1 MNDGQVIRRKER
13 LDRGIKVRS
22 DTVYAVSSWKEIFF
36 LLAPRAGLILALV
49 VGPVVVPSL
58 YWQRVIC
65 IMGVYALLAIGFDFL
80 AHYVG
85 LVSLGGAL
93 FIGVG
98 GYISGCLNHYF
109 GLPPALAIC
118 IAAVG
123 GAFIC
128 TLILLPTLPLRGV
141 YFAIITFAYPIVA
154 ERIIVAANVLGGTDG
169 IPGLDVLSNIWL
181 NQYSILAVV
190 LISLFGLRKL
200 VNEDIGVVL
209 RGVKDN
215 DQAIRASGLSVAYY
229 KSMAVFLTAM
239 MGCFAGAYLAHLY
252 GWVGTSLFALDFSV
266 FPLVA
271 TVVGGPGTL
280 AGPLIGCMILVP
292 VSEMLRAFGALR
304 IVIYSLV
311 MVVFILFWSEGLLNW
326 ARRKY
331 EQFEHWV
338 RV

>member
-1 MNDGQVIRRKER
+1 MSDEQAIRRKER

-22 DTVYAVSSWKEIFF
+22 DTVYAVSSWREIAF
-36 LLAPRAGLILALV
+36 LLAPRAGLIIALLV
-49 VGPVVVPSL
+49 APFVVPSL

-65 IMGVYALLAIGFDFL
+65 IMGVYALLAVGFDFL

-98 GYISGCLNHYF
+98 GYISGYLNHYL
-109 GLPPALAIC
+109 GLPPALSIC
-118 IAAVG
+118 IATIG
-123 GAFIC
+123 GAFLC

-141 YFAIITFAYPIVA
+141 YFAIITFAYPIMA
-154 ERIIVAANVLGGTDG
+154 ERIIVAADVLGGTDG
-169 IPGLDVLSNIWL
+169 IPGLDVLSSIWL
-181 NQYSILAVV
+181 SQFTVLAAV
-190 LISLFGLRKL
+190 LVSVFGLRRL

-215 DQAIRASGLSVAYY
+215 DQAIRASGLSVSYY
-229 KSMAVFLTAM
+229 KSVAVFLASM

-252 GWVGTSLFALDFSV
+252 GWVGTSLFSMDFSV

-292 VSEMLRAFGALR
+292 ISEMLRAFSALR

-311 MVVFILFWSEGLLNW
+311 MIVFILFWSEGLLNW

>member
-1 MNDGQVIRRKER
+1 MTEEVTRRKER
-13 LDRGIKVRS
+13 IDRGIKVRS

-36 LLAPRAGLILALV
+36 LLAPRAGLIIALAV
-49 VGPVVVPSL
+49 APFVVPSL

-80 AHYVG
+80 AHFVG

-98 GYISGCLNHYF
+98 AYVSGCLNHYF
-109 GLPPALAIC
+109 GFPPVLTIC
-118 IAAVG
+118 IATIG

-141 YFAIITFAYPIVA
+141 YFAIITFTYPIMA
-154 ERIIVAANVLGGTDG
+154 ERIIVAANILGGTDG
-169 IPGLDVLSNIWL
+169 IPGLDVLSNTWV
-181 NQYSILAVV
+181 NQYSILAIV
-190 LISLFGLRKL
+190 LLSLFGLRRL
-200 VNEDIGVVL
+200 VNEDIGVVF

-215 DQAIRASGLSVAYY
+215 DQAIRASGLSVIYY
-229 KSMAVFLTAM
+229 KSIAVFLSAM
-239 MGCFAGAYLAHLY
+239 MGCFGGAYLAHLY
-252 GWVGTSLFALDFSV
+252 GWVGTSLFSLDFSV

-280 AGPLIGCMILVP
+280 AGPLLGCMILVP
-292 VSEMLRAFGALR
+292 ISEMLRAFGALR
-304 IVIYSLV
+304 IVIYSLI

-331 EQFEHWV
+331 EQFERWV

>member
-1 MNDGQVIRRKER
+1 MTEEVIRRKER

-22 DTVYAVSSWKEIFF
+22 DTVYAVSSWREILF
-36 LLAPRAGLILALV
+36 LLAPRAGLIFVLLIAPLA
-49 VGPVVVPSL
+49 VPSL

-65 IMGVYALLAIGFDFL
+65 IMGVYALLAVGFDFL
-80 AHYVG
+80 AHFVG

-98 GYISGCLNHYF
+98 AYLTGCLNHYL
-109 GLPPALAIC
+109 GLPPVFAIC
-118 IAAVG
+118 IATVG

-128 TLILLPTLPLRGV
+128 TLILLPSLPLKGV
-141 YFAIITFAYPIVA
+141 YFAIITFAFPIMI
-154 ERIIVAANVLGGTDG
+154 ERIIVAANILGGTDG
-169 IPGLDVLSNIWL
+169 IPGLDVFSSTWLS
-181 NQYSILAVV
+181 QYSILAIV
-190 LISLFGLRKL
+190 LLSLFGLRRL
-200 VNEDIGVVL
+200 VNEDVGVVF

-215 DQAIRASGLSVAYY
+215 DQAIRASGLNVTYY
-229 KSMAVFLTAM
+229 KAMAVFLSAM
-239 MGCFAGAYLAHLY
+239 MGCFGGAYLAHLY
-252 GWVGTSLFALDFSV
+252 GWVGTSLFSLDFSV

-280 AGPLIGCMILVP
+280 AGPLLGCMILVP
-292 VSEMLRAFGALR
+292 ISEMLRAFGALR
-304 IVIYSLV
+304 VVIYSLI
-311 MVVFILFWSEGLLNW
+311 MVLFILFWSEGLLNW

>member
-1 MNDGQVIRRKER
+1 MAEQVIRRKER

-22 DTVYAVSSWKEIFF
+22 DTVYAVSSWREILF
-36 LLAPRAGLILALV
+36 LLAPRAGLIVILLIAPLV
-49 VGPVVVPSL
+49 VPGL

-80 AHYVG
+80 AHFVG

-98 GYISGCLNHYF
+98 AYVSGSLNHYL
-109 GLPPALAIC
+109 GLPPVLTIC
-118 IAAVG
+118 IATVG

-128 TLILLPTLPLRGV
+128 TLILLPSLPLKGV
-141 YFAIITFAYPIVA
+141 YFAIITFAFPIMI

-169 IPGLDVLSNIWL
+169 IPGLDVLSSTWL
-181 NQYSILAVV
+181 SQYTILAVV
-190 LISLFGLRKL
+190 LLSLFGLRRL
-200 VNEDIGVVL
+200 VNEDVGVVF

-215 DQAIRASGLSVAYY
+215 DQAIRASGLSVTYY
-229 KSMAVFLTAM
+229 KAIAVFLAAM
-239 MGCFAGAYLAHLY
+239 MGCFGGAYLAHLY
-252 GWVGTSLFALDFSV
+252 GWVGTSLFSLDFSV

-280 AGPLIGCMILVP
+280 AGPLLGCMILVP
-292 VSEMLRAFGALR
+292 ISEMLRAFGALR

-311 MVVFILFWSEGLLNW
+311 MVIFILFWSEGLLNW
-326 ARRKY
+326 VRRKY

>member
-1 MNDGQVIRRKER
+1 MSRDALTI
-13 LDRGIKVRS
+13 
-22 DTVYAVSSWKEIFF
+22 
-36 LLAPRAGLILALV
+36 ILA
-49 VGPVVVPSL
+49 
-58 YWQRVIC
+58 
-65 IMGVYALLAIGFDFL
+65 F
-80 AHYVG
+80 
-85 LVSLGGAL
+85 
-93 FIGVG
+93 
-98 GYISGCLNHYF
+98 
-109 GLPPALAIC
+109 PPALTIC
-118 IAAVG
+118 IATIG

-141 YFAIITFAYPIVA
+141 YFAIITFTYPIMI

-169 IPGLDVLSNIWL
+169 IPGLDVLPNTWV
-181 NQYSILAVV
+181 NQYTIIAIV
-190 LISLFGLRKL
+190 LLSLFGLRRL
-200 VNEDIGVVL
+200 VNEDIGVVF

-215 DQAIRASGLSVAYY
+215 DQAIRASGLSVTYY
-229 KSMAVFLTAM
+229 KSIAVFLAAM
-239 MGCFAGAYLAHLY
+239 MGCFGGAYLAHLY
-252 GWVGTSLFALDFSV
+252 GWVGTSLFSLDFSV

-292 VSEMLRAFGALR
+292 ISEMLRAFGALR
-304 IVIYSLV
+304 IVIYSLI

>member
-1 MNDGQVIRRKER
+1 MTEQVIRRKER

-22 DTVYAVSSWKEIFF
+22 DTVYAVSSWREILF
-36 LLAPRAGLILALV
+36 LLAPRAGLIFVLLIAPLA
-49 VGPVVVPSL
+49 VPSL

-65 IMGVYALLAIGFDFL
+65 IMGVYALLAVGFDFL
-80 AHYVG
+80 AHVVG

-98 GYISGCLNHYF
+98 AYLSGCLNHYL
-109 GLPPALAIC
+109 GLPPVFAIC
-118 IAAVG
+118 IATVG

-128 TLILLPTLPLRGV
+128 TLILLPSLPLKGV
-141 YFAIITFAYPIVA
+141 YFAIITFAFPIMI
-154 ERIIVAANVLGGTDG
+154 ERIIVAANILGGTDG
-169 IPGLDVLSNIWL
+169 IPGLDVFSSTWLS
-181 NQYSILAVV
+181 QYSILAIV
-190 LISLFGLRKL
+190 LLSLFGLRRL
-200 VNEDIGVVL
+200 VNEDVGVVF

-215 DQAIRASGLSVAYY
+215 DQAIRASGLNVTYY
-229 KSMAVFLTAM
+229 KAIAVFLSAM
-239 MGCFAGAYLAHLY
+239 MGCFGGAYLAHLY
-252 GWVGTSLFALDFSV
+252 GWVGTSLFSLDFSV

-280 AGPLIGCMILVP
+280 AGPLLGCMILVP
-292 VSEMLRAFGALR
+292 ISEMLRAFGALR
-304 IVIYSLV
+304 VVIYSLI
-311 MVVFILFWSEGLLNW
+311 MVLFILFWSEGLLNW

>member
-1 MNDGQVIRRKER
+1 MAEETIRRRER
-13 LDRGIKVRS
+13 LDRGVKVRA
-22 DTVYAVSSWKEIFF
+22 DTVYAISSWKEMLF
-36 LLAPRAGLILALV
+36 LLAPRAALV
-49 VGPVVVPSL
+49 IGLLCAPLIAPNL

-65 IMGVYALLAIGFDFL
+65 IFGVSALLAIGFDFL
-80 AHYVG
+80 AHFVG

-98 GYISGCLNHYF
+98 AYISGICNHYY
-109 GLPPALAIC
+109 GIPPALSIP
-118 IAAVG
+118 IGTLVGAV
-123 GAFIC
+123 IC

-154 ERIIVAANVLGGTDG
+154 ERIICAAGVLGGTDG
-169 IPGLDVLSNIWL
+169 IPGLSMLPSTWV
-181 NQYSILAVV
+181 NQYLILGIIIVSTFV
-190 LISLFGLRKL
+190 LRRL
-200 VNEDIGVVL
+200 VNEDIGIVF

-215 DQAIRASGLSVAYY
+215 DQAIRASGISITYY
-229 KSMAVFLTAM
+229 KAVAVFIAALL
-239 MGCFAGAYLAHLY
+239 GCLGGAYMAHLY
-252 GWVGTSLFALDFSV
+252 GWVGISLFAMDFSV

-280 AGPLIGCMILVP
+280 VGPVLGSLILVP
-292 VSEMLRAFGALR
+292 ISEVLRAFGALR
-304 IVIYSLV
+304 IVFYSLI
-311 MVVFILFWSEGLLNW
+311 MVLFILFWSEGLLNW

>member
-1 MNDGQVIRRKER
+1 MTEDVTRRKER
-13 LDRGIKVRS
+13 LDRGVKVRS
-22 DTVYAVSSWKEIFF
+22 DTVYAVSSWKEMLF
-36 LLAPRAGLILALV
+36 LLAPRATLIIVLLLAPLL
-49 VGPVVVPSL
+49 VPSL

-80 AHYVG
+80 AHFVG

-98 GYISGCLNHYF
+98 AYVSGCLNHYF
-109 GLPPALAIC
+109 GLPPVLTIC
-118 IAAVG
+118 IATVA

-128 TLILLPTLPLRGV
+128 TLILLPSLPLKGV
-141 YFAIITFAYPIVA
+141 YFAIITFAFPIMI

-169 IPGLDVLSNIWL
+169 IPGLDVLSSTWL

-190 LISLFGLRKL
+190 LLSLFGLRRL
-200 VNEDIGVVL
+200 VNEDVGVVF

-215 DQAIRASGLSVAYY
+215 DQAIRASGLSVTYY
-229 KSMAVFLTAM
+229 KAIAVFLAAM
-239 MGCFAGAYLAHLY
+239 MGCFGGAYLAHLY
-252 GWVGTSLFALDFSV
+252 GWVGTSLFSLDFSV

-280 AGPLIGCMILVP
+280 AGPLLGCMILVP
-292 VSEMLRAFGALR
+292 ISEMLRAFGALR

-311 MVVFILFWSEGLLNW
+311 MVIFILFWSEGLLNW
-326 ARRKY
+326 VRRKY

>member
-1 MNDGQVIRRKER
+1 MTEQVIRRKER

-36 LLAPRAGLILALV
+36 LLTPRAGLIIVLLIAPL
-49 VGPVVVPSL
+49 VVPSL

-80 AHYVG
+80 AHFVG

-98 GYISGCLNHYF
+98 GYLSGCLNHYV
-109 GLPPALAIC
+109 GLPPVLTIC
-118 IAAVG
+118 IATVG
-123 GAFIC
+123 GALIC
-128 TLILLPTLPLRGV
+128 TLILLPSLPLKGV
-141 YFAIITFAYPIVA
+141 YFAIITFAFPIMI

-169 IPGLDVLSNIWL
+169 IPNLDVLSNIWL
-181 NQYSILAVV
+181 NQYVILAVV
-190 LISLFGLRKL
+190 LLSLFGLRRL
-200 VNEDIGVVL
+200 VNEDVGVVF

-215 DQAIRASGLSVAYY
+215 DQAIRASGLSVTYY
-229 KSMAVFLTAM
+229 KAIAVFLAAM
-239 MGCFAGAYLAHLY
+239 MGCFGGAYLTHLY
-252 GWVGTSLFALDFSV
+252 GWVGTSLFSLDFSV

-292 VSEMLRAFGALR
+292 ISEMLRAFGALR
-304 IVIYSLV
+304 IVIYSLI
-311 MVVFILFWSEGLLNW
+311 MVVFILFWSEGLINW

-338 RV
+338 KV

>member
-1 MNDGQVIRRKER
+1 MTEEVTRRKER

-36 LLAPRAGLILALV
+36 LLAPRAGLIIALAVAPL
-49 VGPVVVPSL
+49 VVPSL

-98 GYISGCLNHYF
+98 AYVSGCLNHYF
-109 GLPPALAIC
+109 GLPPALTIC
-118 IAAVG
+118 IATIV

-141 YFAIITFAYPIVA
+141 YFAIITFTYPIMI

-169 IPGLDVLSNIWL
+169 IPGLDVLPNTWV
-181 NQYSILAVV
+181 NQYTILGIV
-190 LISLFGLRKL
+190 LLSLFGLRRL
-200 VNEDIGVVL
+200 VNEDIGVVF
-209 RGVKDN
+209 RGIKDN
-215 DQAIRASGLSVAYY
+215 DQAIRASGLSVTYY
-229 KSMAVFLTAM
+229 KSIAVFLAAM
-239 MGCFAGAYLAHLY
+239 MGCFGGAYLAHLY
-252 GWVGTSLFALDFSV
+252 GWVGTSLFSLDFSV

-292 VSEMLRAFGALR
+292 ISEMLRAFGALR
-304 IVIYSLV
+304 IVIYSLI

>member
-1 MNDGQVIRRKER
+1 MTEQVIRRKER

-22 DTVYAVSSWKEIFF
+22 DTVYAVSSWREILF
-36 LLAPRAGLILALV
+36 LLAPRGGLILILLIAPLL
-49 VGPVVVPSL
+49 VPSL

-65 IMGVYALLAIGFDFL
+65 IMGVYALLAVGFDFL
-80 AHYVG
+80 AHFVG

-98 GYISGCLNHYF
+98 AYVSGCLNHYLA
-109 GLPPALAIC
+109 LPPFLTIL
-118 IAAVG
+118 IATVG
-123 GAFIC
+123 GAAIC
-128 TLILLPTLPLRGV
+128 TLILLPSLPLKGV
-141 YFAIITFAYPIVA
+141 YFAIITFAFPIMI
-154 ERIIVAANVLGGTDG
+154 ERIIVAADVLGGTDG
-169 IPGLDVLSNIWL
+169 IPGLDVLSSIWL
-181 NQYSILAVV
+181 NQYSILAAV
-190 LISLFGLRKL
+190 LLSLFGLRRL
-200 VNEDIGVVL
+200 VNEDIGVVF

-215 DQAIRASGLSVAYY
+215 DQAIRASGLSVTYY
-229 KSMAVFLTAM
+229 KAMAVFFSAM
-239 MGCFAGAYLAHLY
+239 MGCFGGAYLAHLY
-252 GWVGTSLFALDFSV
+252 GWVGTSLFSLDFSV

-280 AGPLIGCMILVP
+280 AGPLLGCMILVP
-292 VSEMLRAFGALR
+292 ISEMLRAFGALR

-311 MVVFILFWSEGLLNW
+311 MVIFILFWSEGLLNW

>member
-1 MNDGQVIRRKER
+1 MTEQAVRRKER

-22 DTVYAVSSWKEIFF
+22 DTVYAVSSWKEISF
-36 LLAPRAGLILALV
+36 LLAPRAGLIIILLV
-49 VGPVVVPSL
+49 APLLVPSL

-80 AHYVG
+80 AHFVG

-98 GYISGCLNHYF
+98 AYLSGCLNHYV
-109 GLPPALAIC
+109 GLPPVLTIC
-118 IAAVG
+118 IATVV

-128 TLILLPTLPLRGV
+128 TLILLPSLPLKGV
-141 YFAIITFAYPIVA
+141 YFAIITFAFPIIV

-169 IPGLDVLSNIWL
+169 IPGLDVLSSIWL
-181 NQYSILAVV
+181 NQYVILAVV
-190 LISLFGLRKL
+190 LLSLFGLRRL
-200 VNEDIGVVL
+200 VNEDVGVVF

-215 DQAIRASGLSVAYY
+215 DQAIRASGLSVTYY
-229 KSMAVFLTAM
+229 KAVAVFLAAM
-239 MGCFAGAYLAHLY
+239 MGCFGGAYLAHLY
-252 GWVGTSLFALDFSV
+252 GWVGTSLFSLDFSV

-292 VSEMLRAFGALR
+292 ISEMLRAFGALR
-304 IVIYSLV
+304 IVIYSLI
-311 MVVFILFWSEGLLNW
+311 MVIFILFWSEGLINW

-338 RV
+338 KV

>member
-1 MNDGQVIRRKER
+1 MAEQAIRRKER

-22 DTVYAVSSWKEIFF
+22 DTVYAVASWREILF
-36 LLAPRAGLILALV
+36 LLVPRAGLILILLIAPLL
-49 VGPVVVPSL
+49 VPSL

-65 IMGVYALLAIGFDFL
+65 IMGVYALLAVGFDFL
-80 AHYVG
+80 AHFVG

-98 GYISGCLNHYF
+98 AYLSGCLNHYLA
-109 GLPPALAIC
+109 LPPVLTIL
-118 IAAVG
+118 IATIG

-128 TLILLPTLPLRGV
+128 TLILLPSLPLKGV
-141 YFAIITFAYPIVA
+141 YFAIITFAFPIMI
-154 ERIIVAANVLGGTDG
+154 ERIIVAADVLGGTDG
-169 IPGLDVLSNIWL
+169 IPGLDVLSSIWL
-181 NQYSILAVV
+181 SQYSILAAV
-190 LISLFGLRKL
+190 LVSLFGLRRL
-200 VNEDIGVVL
+200 VNEDIGVVF

-215 DQAIRASGLSVAYY
+215 DQAIRASGLSVTYY
-229 KSMAVFLTAM
+229 KAMAVFFSAM
-239 MGCFAGAYLAHLY
+239 MGCFGGAYLAHLY
-252 GWVGTSLFALDFSV
+252 GWVGTSLFSLDFSV

-280 AGPLIGCMILVP
+280 AGPLLGCMVLVP
-292 VSEMLRAFGALR
+292 ISEMLRAFGALR

-311 MVVFILFWSEGLLNW
+311 MVIFILFWSEGLLNW
-326 ARRKY
+326 ARRKW

>member
-1 MNDGQVIRRKER
+1 MAEEAIRRKER
-13 LDRGIKVRS
+13 LDRGVKVRT
-22 DTVYAVSSWKEIFF
+22 DTVYAVSSWKEMLF
-36 LLAPRAGLILALV
+36 LLAPRAALV
-49 VGPVVVPSL
+49 IGLLCAPLIAPNL

-65 IMGVYALLAIGFDFL
+65 IFGVFALLAIGFDFL
-80 AHYVG
+80 AHFVG

-98 GYISGCLNHYF
+98 AYISGICNHYY
-109 GLPPALAIC
+109 GIPPALSIP
-118 IAAVG
+118 IGTLV

-141 YFAIITFAYPIVA
+141 YFAIITFAYPVVA
-154 ERIIVAANVLGGTDG
+154 ERIICAAGILGGTDG
-169 IPGLDVLSNIWL
+169 IPGLSMLPRTWV
-181 NQYSILAVV
+181 NQYLILGIVILSTFV
-190 LISLFGLRKL
+190 LRRL
-200 VNEDIGVVL
+200 VNEDIGIVF

-215 DQAIRASGLSVAYY
+215 DQAIRASGINIIYY
-229 KSMAVFLTAM
+229 KAVAVFIAALL
-239 MGCFAGAYLAHLY
+239 GCLGGAYMAHLY
-252 GWVGTSLFALDFSV
+252 GWVGISLFAMDFSV

-280 AGPLIGCMILVP
+280 IGPLLGSLILVP
-292 VSEMLRAFGALR
+292 ISEMLRAFGALR
-304 IVIYSLV
+304 IVFYSLI
-311 MVVFILFWSEGLLNW
+311 MVLFILFWSEGLLNW

>member
-1 MNDGQVIRRKER
+1 MTEQVIRRKER
-13 LDRGIKVRS
+13 LDRGIKVRT
-22 DTVYAVSSWKEIFF
+22 DTVYAVSSWREILF
-36 LLAPRAGLILALV
+36 LLAPRAGLIIILLIA
-49 VGPVVVPSL
+49 PFIVPSL

-65 IMGVYALLAIGFDFL
+65 IMGVYALLAVGFDFL
-80 AHYVG
+80 AHFVG

-98 GYISGCLNHYF
+98 AYISGCLNHYL
-109 GLPPALAIC
+109 GLPPVLTIC
-118 IAAVG
+118 IATVG

-128 TLILLPTLPLRGV
+128 TLILLPSLPLKGV
-141 YFAIITFAYPIVA
+141 YFAIITFAYPIMI

-169 IPGLDVLSNIWL
+169 IPGLDVLSSIWL
-181 NQYSILAVV
+181 NQYVILAVV
-190 LISLFGLRKL
+190 LLSLFGLRRL
-200 VNEDIGVVL
+200 VNEDVGVVFQ
-209 RGVKDN
+209 GVKDN
-215 DQAIRASGLSVAYY
+215 DQAIRASGLSVTYY
-229 KSMAVFLTAM
+229 KAVAVFIAAM
-239 MGCFAGAYLAHLY
+239 MGCFGGAYLAHLY
-252 GWVGTSLFALDFSV
+252 GWVGTSLFSLDFSV

-292 VSEMLRAFGALR
+292 ISEMLRAFGALR

-311 MVVFILFWSEGLLNW
+311 MVIFILFWSEGLLNW

-338 RV
+338 SV

>member
-1 MNDGQVIRRKER
+1 MAEQAIRRKER

-22 DTVYAVSSWKEIFF
+22 DTVYAVASWREILF
-36 LLAPRAGLILALV
+36 LLAPRAGLILILLIAPLA
-49 VGPVVVPSL
+49 VPSL

-80 AHYVG
+80 AHFVG

-98 GYISGCLNHYF
+98 AYISGCLNHYL
-109 GLPPALAIC
+109 GLPPVLTIC
-118 IAAVG
+118 IATVG
-123 GAFIC
+123 GALVC
-128 TLILLPTLPLRGV
+128 TLILLPSLPLKGV
-141 YFAIITFAYPIVA
+141 YFAIITFAFPIII

-169 IPGLDVLSNIWL
+169 IPGLDVLSSIWL
-181 NQYSILAVV
+181 NQYVILAVV
-190 LISLFGLRKL
+190 LLALFGLRRL
-200 VNEDIGVVL
+200 VNEDVGVVFQ
-209 RGVKDN
+209 GVKDN
-215 DQAIRASGLSVAYY
+215 DQAIRASGLSVTYY
-229 KSMAVFLTAM
+229 KAVAVFLSAM
-239 MGCFAGAYLAHLY
+239 MGCFGGAYLAHLY
-252 GWVGTSLFALDFSV
+252 GWVGTSLFSLDFSV

-292 VSEMLRAFGALR
+292 ISEMLRAFGALR

-311 MVVFILFWSEGLLNW
+311 MVIFILFWSEGLLNW
-326 ARRKY
+326 VRRKY

-338 RV
+338 SV

>member
-1 MNDGQVIRRKER
+1 MTEEVIRRKER

-22 DTVYAVSSWKEIFF
+22 DTVYAVSSWREILF
-36 LLAPRAGLILALV
+36 LLAPRAGLIFALLIAPLA
-49 VGPVVVPSL
+49 VPSL

-65 IMGVYALLAIGFDFL
+65 IMGVYALLAVGFDFL
-80 AHYVG
+80 AHFVG

-98 GYISGCLNHYF
+98 AYLAGCLNHYL
-109 GLPPALAIC
+109 GLPPVFAIC
-118 IAAVG
+118 IATVG

-128 TLILLPTLPLRGV
+128 TLILLPSLPLKGV
-141 YFAIITFAYPIVA
+141 YFAIITFAFPIMI
-154 ERIIVAANVLGGTDG
+154 ERIIVAANILGGTDG
-169 IPGLDVLSNIWL
+169 IPGLDVFSSTWLS
-181 NQYSILAVV
+181 QYSILAIV
-190 LISLFGLRKL
+190 LLSLFGLRRL
-200 VNEDIGVVL
+200 VNEDVGVVF

-215 DQAIRASGLSVAYY
+215 DQAIRASGLNVTYY
-229 KSMAVFLTAM
+229 KAMAVFLSAM
-239 MGCFAGAYLAHLY
+239 MGCFGGAYLAHLY
-252 GWVGTSLFALDFSV
+252 GWVGTSLFSLDFSV

-280 AGPLIGCMILVP
+280 AGPLLGCMILVP
-292 VSEMLRAFGALR
+292 ISEMLRAFGALR
-304 IVIYSLV
+304 VVIYSLI
-311 MVVFILFWSEGLLNW
+311 MVLFILFWSEGLLNW